1 MKQNSANTRGT
12 VAMAVTGAFRVIPLP
27 GPVLRAA
34 QRLTFSVLTP
44 FGSASQSV
52 SRSDVSEPL
61 WPVDC
66 SPPGSSVRGTL
77 QARILEWVAISSS
90 RGSSRPGTEP
100 GFLHCRQILYR
111 LSHRGSL
118 HTLQDRRY
126 FSPHFKIRKVRKR
139 ADKSLSPGLSD
150 AGAWAVTSQLAAQA
164 RVL

>member
-12 VAMAVTGAFRVIPLP
+12 VAVAVTGAFRVIPLP

-77 QARILEWVAISSS
+77 QARILE
-90 RGSSRPGTEP
+90 
-100 GFLHCRQILYR
+100 
-111 LSHRGSL
+111 
-118 HTLQDRRY
+118 
-126 FSPHFKIRKVRKR
+126 
-139 ADKSLSPGLSD
+139 
-150 AGAWAVTSQLAAQA
+150 
-164 RVL
+164 